1 MAILRSISGL
11 AFHILVQTQRLRKDI
26 KEIERTDTDI
36 DREIERTDTDIDTE
50 IERTDTEI
58 ERKDTEI
65 ERTDTEIERT
75 DKRQHSKVIS
85 HTIHRNIKGWC
96 GLWTE

>member
-65 ERTDTEIERT
+65 ERTD
-75 DKRQHSKVIS
+75 KRQHSKVIS